1 MSRLISSCQ
10 FTKHDFCDYL
20 FGFNF
25 FFPSSHEQMYKND
38 FFIIFFGF
46 NLPSFRKKIKKNF
59 SMTGN
64 WLKNST
70 IFLLTTIL
78 FTMIYKQYYLQRF
91 IDNIIYNDL

>member
-38 FFIIFFGF
+38 IFINFFGF
-46 NLPSFRKKIKKNF
+46 NLLSFRQKIKKNF
-59 SMTGN
+59 SMTGKLIKKFYN
-64 WLKNST
+64 
-70 IFLLTTIL
+70 FLINN
-78 FTMIYKQYYLQRF
+78 
-91 IDNIIYNDL
+91 NIIYNDL

>member
-46 NLPSFRKKIKKNF
+46 NLLSFRKKIKKNF
-59 SMTGN
+59 SMTGKLIKKFYN
-64 WLKNST
+64 
-70 IFLLTTIL
+70 FLINN
-78 FTMIYKQYYLQRF
+78 
-91 IDNIIYNDL
+91 NIIYNDL